1 MVGASCVNAVSSY
14 YQVVVNKNGKIYRT
28 RFEKGIVTEPTHE
41 IGTVAEGVHG
51 TETSFVLDDSI
62 WKDDI
67 LDLKRIDHRCRQLAY
82 LNPGLKIMVYFDTKD
97 AAGNDVKEE
106 KTYCFPE
113 GIKAYVE
120 MLTKGKTQL
129 IPPELITA
137 HVMSEEKNDIEL
149 AVGFCYTDTYSSD
162 IKGFV
167 NNIYQEYGGDH
178 VTGLKEGFA
187 KAMSRYA
194 VEEGF
199 LKSSND
205 IKQADALEGLVAVLS
220 VAVPDP
226 NYEGQGKNNLRMK
239 DVRTV
244 CRESISDF
252 FFDYLSRDVNRAK
265 VLVEKAISAAK
276 ARAAAKK
283 ARDAARGI
291 TKAAAS
297 GSLPEK
303 FSDCSGNDPEKD
315 EIFLVEGDSAA
326 GSAKQGRDRHF
337 QAILPVF
344 GKILNA
350 EKSTPD
356 KVYSSMKTLDVIKA
370 LRCGIGEDFDIN
382 KLRYHKII
390 IMSDADVDGFHIQ
403 CLHMTFFYRY
413 MPELIKKGYLYA
425 ACPPL
430 FKVTKG
436 KGKNAEV
443 TYLYSNAELAAFD
456 TEGCSVQ
463 RYKGLGEMDAT
474 QLWDTTMDPA
484 KRRLNRITI
493 KDAEEAENML
503 AVCMGKDV
511 EARKEFIVAE
521 GSALALSE

>member
-1 MVGASCVNAVSSY
+1 MGRNELKMNKQTQDEIEILRFPDNVRKRTGMYLNSRNHCVDEIIENSIDQYMIGNCTAIAVAVVGDTITVEDDGAGMPVDPSTDPEHEGESQLQVALTVLHAGGKFEQDSQKKTGGLNGVGASCVNAVSSS
-14 YQVVVNKNGKIYRT
+14 YQVVVNKNGKVYRT

-41 IGTVAEGVHG
+41 IGDAPEEVHG
-51 TETSFVLDDSI
+51 TETTFTLDDTI
-62 WKDDI
+62 WKDDV

-82 LNPGLKIMVYFDTKD
+82 LNPGLKLMVYFDTKD
-97 AAGNDVKEE
+97 AADNEVKED
-106 KTYCFPE
+106 KVYCFPD
-113 GIKAYVE
+113 GIKAYVDA
-120 MLTKGKTQL
+120 LTKGKTQL

-194 VEEGF
+194 VEEGY

-252 FFDYLSRDVNRAK
+252 FFDYLSRDANRAK
-265 VLVEKAISAAK
+265 ILVEKVIAAAK

-315 EIFLVEGDSAA
+315 EIFLVEG
-326 GSAKQGRDRHF
+326 K
-337 QAILPVF
+337 
-344 GKILNA
+344 
-350 EKSTPD
+350 
-356 KVYSSMKTLDVIKA
+356 
-370 LRCGIGEDFDIN
+370 
-382 KLRYHKII
+382 
-390 IMSDADVDGFHIQ
+390 
-403 CLHMTFFYRY
+403 
-413 MPELIKKGYLYA
+413 
-425 ACPPL
+425 
-430 FKVTKG
+430 
-436 KGKNAEV
+436 
-443 TYLYSNAELAAFD
+443 
-456 TEGCSVQ
+456 
-463 RYKGLGEMDAT
+463 
-474 QLWDTTMDPA
+474 
-484 KRRLNRITI
+484 
-493 KDAEEAENML
+493 
-503 AVCMGKDV
+503 
-511 EARKEFIVAE
+511 
-521 GSALALSE
+521 

>member
-1 MVGASCVNAVSSY
+1 M
-14 YQVVVNKNGKIYRT
+14 
-28 RFEKGIVTEPTHE
+28 TEPTHE

-62 WKDDI
+62 WKDDV
-67 LDLKRIDHRCRQLAY
+67 LDLKRIGHRCRQLAY
-82 LNPGLKIMVYFDTKD
+82 LNPGLEIMVCFNTED
-97 AAGNDVKEE
+97 ASGSKVKEE
-106 KTYCFPE
+106 KIYCFPE

-129 IPPELITA
+129 ILPELITS
-137 HVMSEEKNDIEL
+137 HVMSEEGHDIEL
-149 AVGFCYTDTYSSD
+149 SIGFCYTDTYSSD

-194 VEEGF
+194 VEEGY
-199 LKSSND
+199 LKSSSD

-252 FFDYLSRDVNRAK
+252 FFDYLSRDANRAK
-265 VLVEKAISAAK
+265 VLVEKTISAAK

-315 EIFLVEGDSAA
+315 EIFLVEG
-326 GSAKQGRDRHF
+326 
-337 QAILPVF
+337 
-344 GKILNA
+344 
-350 EKSTPD
+350 E
-356 KVYSSMKTLDVIKA
+356 
-370 LRCGIGEDFDIN
+370 
-382 KLRYHKII
+382 
-390 IMSDADVDGFHIQ
+390 
-403 CLHMTFFYRY
+403 
-413 MPELIKKGYLYA
+413 
-425 ACPPL
+425 
-430 FKVTKG
+430 
-436 KGKNAEV
+436 
-443 TYLYSNAELAAFD
+443 
-456 TEGCSVQ
+456 
-463 RYKGLGEMDAT
+463 
-474 QLWDTTMDPA
+474 
-484 KRRLNRITI
+484 
-493 KDAEEAENML
+493 
-503 AVCMGKDV
+503 
-511 EARKEFIVAE
+511 
-521 GSALALSE
+521 